1 MLKLKIMLVVK
12 INLNFLKEKVLTES
26 DKKLKGILM
35 KDDDRR
41 NLEILLNVTG
51 SKGIDDL
58 NCINTLNL
66 VSSDKILKKKDE

>member
-1 MLKLKIMLVVK
+1 MP
-12 INLNFLKEKVLTES
+12 KE
-26 DKKLKGILM
+26 ILM

-51 SKGIDDL
+51 SKGIDDV